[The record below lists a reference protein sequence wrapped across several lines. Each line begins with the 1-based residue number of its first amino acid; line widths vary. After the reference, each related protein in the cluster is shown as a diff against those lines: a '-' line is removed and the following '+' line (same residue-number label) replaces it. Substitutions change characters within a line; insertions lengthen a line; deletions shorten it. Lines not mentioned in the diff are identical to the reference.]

1 MAQIA
6 LVLIQR
12 AQQFIA
18 LQMAALPA
26 FQHAGD
32 ALLQLIATTNN
43 ARYQRQFLPGQRRRG
58 QLAQR
63 MLQRLLGFQ
72 QPLRF
77 AFILQRANHLR
88 QPHRRGGDV
97 SGITRQIHTAVH
109 VAKRLQLHLLLQLTG
124 MAKTENRHSGDH

>member
-12 AQQFIA
+12 AQQFIT

-26 FQHAGD
+26 LQHAGD
-32 ALLQLIATTNN
+32 ALLQLVAAADN
-43 ARYQRQFLPGQRRRG
+43 ARHQRLFLPRQRRRS

-72 QPLRF
+72 QTFRF
-77 AFILQRANHLR
+77 AFILQRAYYLR
-88 QPHRRGGDV
+88 QSHRRGSDV
-97 SGITRQIHTAVH
+97 RGIARQIHTAAH
-109 VAKRLQLHLLLQLTG
+109 VAKRLLLYLLLQLAG
-124 MAKTENRHSGDH
+124 MAKTKYRHPGDH